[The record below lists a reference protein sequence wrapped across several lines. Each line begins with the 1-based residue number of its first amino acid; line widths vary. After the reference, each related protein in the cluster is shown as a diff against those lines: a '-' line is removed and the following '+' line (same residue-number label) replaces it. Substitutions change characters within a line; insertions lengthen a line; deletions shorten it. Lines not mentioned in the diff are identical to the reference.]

1 MGFSNL
7 RVGVKLGLAFAAMVL
22 LSALQG
28 GIAMWQLTSINGDTR
43 DIATNWLPSV
53 QVLGDMRSTANQ
65 MRATEVGLVL
75 TADASDKMRLED
87 ELKKQVAALAE
98 QEKRYAEMLTPA
110 EVPVYDSF
118 KTQRD
123 AYLRVQ
129 QQLVD
134 LVAAGEF
141 SYADATRLLNQ
152 DSQKAFAAMA
162 ETIGKLT
169 QLNTA
174 GSATA
179 YDESQA
185 SYNRARGA
193 VIVTLLAA
201 IGSAIVLGLWITRLI
216 TVPVANAVQATRE
229 IAEGNLAVD
238 LAVRGR
244 DELGQLTQAL
254 IDMRDNLSRVVAGV
268 RTSAEGVA
276 TASVQIAQGNSDLSA
291 RTEQQ
296 ASALE
301 ETAASMEELG
311 STVRQNADNARQANQ
326 LAMSASTV
334 AAQGGQVVSEVVDTM
349 KGINDASRKIADI
362 IGVIDGIA
370 FQTNILALN
379 AAVEAARA
387 GEQGRGFAVVAGE
400 VRSLAQRSAE
410 AAKEIKALIG
420 ASVERVEQGTQLV
433 DKAGETMTE
442 VVSAIR
448 RVTDIMGEIS
458 AASSE
463 QSAGVGQVGEAIT
476 QMDQT
481 TQQNAA
487 LVEESAAAANSLN
500 HQAQEL
506 VQSVA
511 VFRLPAGGAAAAA
524 VTRLA
529 PMNAS
534 ASSSAPA
541 ASGSPAVAA
550 PAAVRAVAGRSHPQP
565 QRKAAPALLPSG
577 RQKRP
582 PANAAAASPAAGVS
596 SPTPASSPV
605 SAPPP
610 KPKRAAGADDDWETF

>member
-1 MGFSNL
+1 MGLSNL
-7 RVGVKLGLAFAAMVL
+7 RVGMKLGLAFVAMVL

-28 GIAMWQLTSINGDTR
+28 GIAMLQLTSINNDTR

-53 QVLGDMRSTANQ
+53 QVAGEMRATANQ
-65 MRATEVGLVL
+65 LRTTEVGLVL
-75 TADASDKMRLED
+75 TADASDKMRLE
-87 ELKKQVAALAE
+87 EALKRHVKELAE
-98 QEKRYAEMLTPA
+98 QEKRYAALVTEI
-110 EVPVYDSF
+110 EVPVYNQF

-123 AYLRVQ
+123 AYLAVQ
-129 QQLVD
+129 MQLVD
-134 LVAAGEF
+134 LVGAGEF
-141 SYADATRLLNQ
+141 SYADAARLLNQ
-152 DSQKAFAAMA
+152 DSQKAFVAMA
-162 ETIGKLT
+162 ETIGKLS
-169 QLNTA
+169 QINA
-174 GSATA
+174 EGSVHA
-179 YDESQA
+179 YEESQGA
-185 SYNRARGA
+185 FQKARGTVVA
-193 VIVTLLAA
+193 MLVAA
-201 IGSAIVLGLWITRLI
+201 IAIAVVLGLWITRLI
-216 TVPVANAVQATRE
+216 TAPVAQAVQATRE
-229 IAEGNLAVD
+229 IAQGNLAVD
-238 LAVRGR
+238 LAVRGK

-276 TASVQIAQGNSDLSA
+276 TASVQIAQGNNDLSA

-301 ETAASMEELG
+301 ETAASMEQLG

-334 AAQGGQVVSEVVDTM
+334 AAQGGEVVAEVVDTM

-410 AAKEIKALIG
+410 AAKEIKGLIN
-420 ASVERVEQGTQLV
+420 ASVQRVSQGTQLV
-433 DKAGETMTE
+433 DKAGATMTE
-442 VVSAIR
+442 VVTAIR

-487 LVEESAAAANSLN
+487 LVEQSAAAANSLN
-500 HQAQEL
+500 QQAQEL

-511 VFRLPAGGAAAAA
+511 VFRLPQGGAPATPSRS
-524 VTRLA
+524 VQ
-529 PMNAS
+529 
-534 ASSSAPA
+534 SAPA
-541 ASGSPAVAA
+541 AARAAVPAAMSTPDKSAEKAVAVTAAPAKPALPAAAPPAVATGGKA
-550 PAAVRAVAGRSHPQP
+550 
-565 QRKAAPALLPSG
+565 AAPALKAPLP
-577 RQKRP
+577 
-582 PANAAAASPAAGVS
+582 A
-596 SPTPASSPV
+596 PASRVAPAP
-605 SAPPP
+605 SAAPARS
-610 KPKRAAGADDDWETF
+610 KPAAGADDDWETF